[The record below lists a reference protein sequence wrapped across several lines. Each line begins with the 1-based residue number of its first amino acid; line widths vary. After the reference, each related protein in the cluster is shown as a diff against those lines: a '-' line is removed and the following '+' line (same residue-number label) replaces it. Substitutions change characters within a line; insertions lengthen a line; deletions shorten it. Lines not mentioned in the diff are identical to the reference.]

1 MNEQVPKSHSEIYHA
16 VDGRLEF
23 SPYNAEPVLNMKLIN
38 GLGDL
43 IPVRIFERD
52 LVSLINQAVK
62 EPSESYSGTKILNSC
77 VVTPEEPEDSEPVV
91 KDGSYESDTQNL
103 ENNESE
109 KKADT
114 LESFT
119 GLEEIPSEVNNG
131 ADLSEEVP
139 QDSDKNEI
147 ADDVTNMIEQQD
159 DDPGEAPLDDDLER
173 DDSLATTLLGYQP
186 SSLTPDEA
194 KAEALIAQQDQ
205 EASSLMSHFKESLG
219 AKQTHITSD
228 ALPTGLDDG
237 IRNRVTKTAEER
249 QEILATEI
257 DQTIQADKEQIY

>member
-23 SPYNAEPVLNMKLIN
+23 SPYNAERVLSMKLIN

-52 LVSLINQAVK
+52 FAQLIQTKDEAN
-62 EPSESYSGTKILNSC
+62 SEQTSITQNLNSC
-77 VVTPEEPEDSEPVV
+77 VVSSEESQSVVQAESSKLDTPEVV
-91 KDGSYESDTQNL
+91 TNEARESDTGKFADNVATL
-103 ENNESE
+103 SNETDDG
-109 KKADT
+109 DT
-114 LESFT
+114 DDLSDK
-119 GLEEIPSEVNNG
+119 IPQ
-131 ADLSEEVP
+131 DLSEEETIQGGSLIEPQGDALSEVP
-139 QDSDKNEI
+139 LE
-147 ADDVTNMIEQQD
+147 
-159 DDPGEAPLDDDLER
+159 DDLDR

-186 SSLTPDEA
+186 NSLTPDEA

-228 ALPTGLDDG
+228 SLPTGLDEG

-249 QEILATEI
+249 QELLAADI
-257 DQTIQADKEQIY
+257 NQTMQADKEQIY

>member
-23 SPYNAEPVLNMKLIN
+23 SPYNAERVLSMKLIN

-52 LVSLINQAVK
+52 FAQLIQTKDEAN
-62 EPSESYSGTKILNSC
+62 SEQTSITQNLNSC
-77 VVTPEEPEDSEPVV
+77 VVSSEESKLDTPEVV
-91 KDGSYESDTQNL
+91 TNEARESDAGKFADNVATLSNETDDGDTDDLSDKIPQDLSDEEVIQGGSLLATQGDVL
-103 ENNESE
+103 
-109 KKADT
+109 
-114 LESFT
+114 
-119 GLEEIPSEVNNG
+119 SEV
-131 ADLSEEVP
+131 
-139 QDSDKNEI
+139 
-147 ADDVTNMIEQQD
+147 
-159 DDPGEAPLDDDLER
+159 PLEDDLDR

-186 SSLTPDEA
+186 NSLTPDEA

-228 ALPTGLDDG
+228 SLPTGLDEG

-249 QEILATEI
+249 QELLAADI
-257 DQTIQADKEQIY
+257 NQTMQADKEQIY